1 MNIYVGNL
9 AREITEDELRAAFEA
24 FGKVSSVSLLK
35 DRLTGEPRGFAFVE
49 MPNQAEGQAAL
60 TGLNGTSLKGRTLR
74 VDEARPRTEGG
85 GGGGGRSGGGGGGYG
100 GGGGGYGGR
109 GGGGGGYGGGGGG
122 YGGRGGGGGGGGRGG
137 GGRGG
142 RGGYGG
148 DRDSGGDSNRW

>member
-24 FGKVSSVSLLK
+24 FGKVSTVSLLK

-60 TGLNGTSLKGRTLR
+60 TGLNGASLKGRTLR
-74 VDEARPRTEGG
+74 VDEARLRTEGG
-85 GGGGGRSGGGGGGYG
+85 GGGGGRGGGGGGYGGGGGGYGGGGGGYG

-109 GGGGGGYGGGGGG
+109 GGGGGS
-122 YGGRGGGGGGGGRGG
+122 RGGGGGGRGG
-137 GGRGG
+137 GYGG
-142 RGGYGG
+142 R
-148 DRDSGGDSNRW
+148 DRDDRNRW